1 MKLKYYLRG
10 LGIGVLVSAFI
21 MGVAMGDGK
30 TLTDEEIKA
39 RAAELGM
46 VEQGALVL
54 SDLRNKEDAE
64 PANADDEKKMEAA
77 GEESTEAGSETKE
90 PEETGELE
98 EETGEPEETGEAS
111 QESGDESGE
120 SVNEPEENKESAS
133 TEDES
138 AVESSTVGGAVITIV
153 VERGDSSVSVSR
165 DLAEAGLVADA
176 KEYDTYLCSNGYD
189 KKLRIGT
196 YEIAMG
202 SSEEEIARII
212 TGR

>member
-10 LGIGVLVSAFI
+10 LGIGVLVSTFI

-46 VEQGALVL
+46 VEQGSLVL
-54 SDLRNKEDAE
+54 SDLRNKQDAE
-64 PANADDEKKMEAA
+64 PANADDGNKTEAA
-77 GEESTEAGSETKE
+77 GEESTEAGG
-90 PEETGELE
+90 ETGEAG
-98 EETGEPEETGEAS
+98 EETGEPEKTGEAS
-111 QESGDESGE
+111 QGNGDESGE
-120 SVNEPEENKESAS
+120 PANEPEENKESAS
-133 TEDES
+133 TEEES
-138 AVESSTVGGAVITIV
+138 AVESSTANGAVVTIV

>member
-10 LGIGVLVSAFI
+10 LGIGVLVSTFI
-21 MGVAMGDGK
+21 MGVVIGDGK

-46 VEQGALVL
+46 VEQGSLVL

-64 PANADDEKKMEAA
+64 PANADA
-77 GEESTEAGSETKE
+77 GNETEA
-90 PEETGELE
+90 
-98 EETGEPEETGEAS
+98 EETGEAS
-111 QESGDESGE
+111 QGNGDESGE
-120 SVNEPEENKESAS
+120 PADETEENKESAS
-133 TEDES
+133 TEETEAS
-138 AVESSTVGGAVITIV
+138 ESSTAIGAIVTIV

-176 KEYDTYLCSNGYD
+176 KEYDRYLCSNGYD